1 MDSLKKGKSLADTM
15 YTAYM
20 KDKRTAAR
28 YSKGLR
34 ILYPK
39 GFDWKDAMEEDP
51 TDEIELAK
59 QMLTWKAFSV
69 TGSVL

>member
-34 ILYPK
+34 VLYPK
-39 GFDWKDAMEEDP
+39 GFDWNDVLEEDP
-51 TDEIELAK
+51 VDETKLSK
-59 QMLTWKAFSV
+59 QMQTWKAFSV